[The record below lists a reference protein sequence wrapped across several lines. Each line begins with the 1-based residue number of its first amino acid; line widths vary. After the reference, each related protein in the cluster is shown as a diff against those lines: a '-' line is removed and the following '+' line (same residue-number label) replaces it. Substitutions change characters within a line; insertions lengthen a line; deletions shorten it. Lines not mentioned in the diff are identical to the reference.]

1 MTCDQEQQHT
11 NKEEIHPYISKD
23 SHTASWD
30 VEPVQTPVL
39 KHLGPE
45 QKSFS
50 TLQSVE
56 NLPDVSSWN

>member
-1 MTCDQEQQHT
+1 MMYDHEQQQT

-23 SHTASWD
+23 SHTTTWD
-30 VEPVQTPVL
+30 VEPVQKPVL
-39 KHLGPE
+39 THLRPK